1 VTRSPRLV
9 AASLEHARFEII
21 PMRGIEAELEHLP
34 PGAVVTITASPTRG
48 LQPTLDLAEQVVGRG
63 HHAVP
68 HLSARLVESAAHLD
82 ELVAR
87 MVELR
92 LSEVFVIAGDV
103 GEPAGP
109 YEGAADLL
117 EAMAEGGH
125 AFAQVGISGYPE
137 RHPVIPDATT
147 IDAMH
152 RKAPHATY
160 IVSQICFD
168 ASTTRSWIDAVRDR
182 GITLPIHVG
191 LPGVIDRPRL
201 LRLSLRVGLG
211 DSARFLSH
219 QSRLGGRLLAGYQ
232 PDELVHGLADLV
244 ADPVRGVAG
253 WHLFTFNEVERTE
266 AWRRQLLAT
275 TLGAAL

>member
-9 AASLEHARFEII
+9 AASLEDARFEII

-34 PGAVVTITASPTRG
+34 PGAVVTITASPSRG
-48 LQPTLDLAEQVVGRG
+48 LEPTLDLAERVAGRG

-68 HLSARLVESAAHLD
+68 HLSARLVRSAAHLD
-82 ELVAR
+82 EILVR
-87 MVELR
+87 MVELH
-92 LSEVFVIAGDV
+92 LPEVFVIAGDV

-117 EAMAEGGH
+117 EAMAESGH
-125 AFAQVGISGYPE
+125 EFDQVGISGYPE
-137 RHPVIPDATT
+137 SHPVISDPTT

-168 ASTTRSWIDAVRDR
+168 VPTTRRWIAAVRDR

-191 LPGVIDRPRL
+191 LPGVVDRSRL
-201 LRLSLRVGLG
+201 LRLSLRVGIG

-219 QSRLGGRLLAGYQ
+219 QSRLSGRLLTGYQ
-232 PDELVHGLADLV
+232 PDELVHGLTDLV

-266 AWRRQLLAT
+266 AWRQRLLAT